1 MPVQRRTK
9 WLVAGTL
16 GVAALGFLLG
26 SVTWTS
32 DSGPSRK
39 SVPTTPAKS
48 AADNPLAGINEGL
61 RRSIPGALSELHAV
75 ITSKPADK
83 TAQKAVSVQE
93 AAEWVETLRSIRA
106 GFLKFATPARGTSGL
121 LSVMVLNK
129 FAVDPAPASWIDA
142 LQPIHDILT
151 ACLNDNE
158 PVVRVIGL
166 NEVAKLW
173 SWMPGR
179 SLTPF
184 EEQLLAN
191 WKQGMHQPVVRC
203 LASRD
208 SATRLSAVACLGA
221 LPIDE
226 AAAPAVAYLEDHDSL
241 DVRKQ
246 TLVSFAQRPGLLT
259 EEMLLKRVHDTDMSI
274 RETALAVLKARGL
287 TSEQI
292 SLGSLIFHPKPE
304 FRLTVIPK
312 LKERT
317 DIDPVIWLLE
327 LSRDPVEIVRIG
339 AVQALADQK
348 SRSVSI
354 NRRIAEMATSDR
366 SEEVRKVA
374 RKFVPSNDETTAS
387 LPPLPGSSALNPKAN

>member
-1 MPVQRRTK
+1 MPVQRRMK

-16 GVAALGFLLG
+16 GAAAAGLGLGYVAWTSSPHQTESRATSSPAKVAAE
-26 SVTWTS
+26 S
-32 DSGPSRK
+32 
-39 SVPTTPAKS
+39 
-48 AADNPLAGINEGL
+48 PLATINEGL
-61 RRSIPGALSELHAV
+61 RRGVPGALSDLHALL
-75 ITSKPADK
+75 TAGADDK
-83 TAQKAVSVQE
+83 TQKKALTPQE
-93 AAEWVETLRSIRA
+93 AAEWVETLKSLQS
-106 GFLKFATPARGTSGL
+106 GFLNFATPARGTSGL
-121 LSVMVLNK
+121 LGAMVLNK
-129 FAVDPAPASWIDA
+129 FAVEPSPATWIGA
-142 LQPIHDILT
+142 LEPIHNIMT
-151 ACLNDNE
+151 ACLMDKE

-173 SWMPGR
+173 SWLPGR
-179 SLTPF
+179 SLTEL
-184 EEQLLAN
+184 EERTLAD
-191 WKQGMHQPVVRC
+191 WKMGFHQPVVRC
-203 LASRD
+203 LSSRD

-226 AAAPAVAYLEDHDSL
+226 AAAPAVAYLEDSESL

-246 TLVSFAQRPGLLT
+246 ALVSFAQRPGLLT
-259 EEMLLKRVHDTDMSI
+259 EEMLLKRVHDSDQSI

-287 TSEQI
+287 TSELI

-304 FRLTVIPK
+304 FRMTVIPK

-327 LSRDPVEIVRIG
+327 LSRDPVDTVRIG
-339 AVQALADQK
+339 AVQALAELK
-348 SRSVSI
+348 TRSVSV

-374 RKFVPSNDETTAS
+374 RKFVPSPEETTAS